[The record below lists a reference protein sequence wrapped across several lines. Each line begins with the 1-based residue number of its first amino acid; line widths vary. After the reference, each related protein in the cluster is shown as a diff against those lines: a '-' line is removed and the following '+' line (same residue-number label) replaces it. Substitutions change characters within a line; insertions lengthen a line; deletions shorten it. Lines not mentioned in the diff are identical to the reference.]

1 MASGTL
7 SPFNP
12 LATSQ
17 SPTHLN
23 IRYFATKM
31 LLISSLF
38 FNLPTMKKIFSLF
51 LVLSVS
57 FSVMAQP
64 EDPKTLHETAKTFM
78 RSGDFDNAI
87 IVLTRALQQ
96 DKNNLEMQK
105 DLVMSYYLKRDFQK
119 ALKGVEALMDRDDAD
134 AVSYQIAGNVYKA
147 LEQVKDCERVYKKGI
162 KKFPKNGP
170 LYSEYGELL
179 WAKKD
184 FSAIEQ
190 WEKGIE
196 MDPGFSGNYY
206 NAALYYFYAKDK
218 VWSLLYGEIFV
229 NMESLSERGAAMREQ
244 LLQAWKEKLFADAD
258 LMKGEEKNKSEFAKA
273 FLQAM
278 NKQASMAGKGINTE
292 TLTMIRTRFILD
304 WYEKNAI
311 KFPYRL
317 FDYQQQLI
325 REGMFD
331 AYNQWLFGATENLA
345 AYDNWTRTHAEEYNG
360 FTTFQRSRVFKM
372 PAGQHYQEN

>member
-1 MASGTL
+1 MKRFA
-7 SPFNP
+7 P
-12 LATSQ
+12 L
-17 SPTHLN
+17 L
-23 IRYFATKM
+23 
-31 LLISSLF
+31 
-38 FNLPTMKKIFSLF
+38 
-51 LVLSVS
+51 LVLLVA
-57 FSVMAQP
+57 FSAMAQP
-64 EDPKTLHETAKTFM
+64 ENPKTLHETAKTFM

-105 DLVMSYYLKRDFQK
+105 DLVMSYYLKRDYQK
-119 ALKGVEALMDRDDAD
+119 ALTGVEALIDRDDAD
-134 AVSYQIAGNVYKA
+134 AVTFQIAGNVYKA
-147 LEQVKDCERVYKKGI
+147 LEQVKDCEKMYKRGL

-218 VWSLLYGEIFV
+218 VWSLIYGEIFV

-273 FLQAM
+273 FLQGM
-278 NKQASMAGKGINTE
+278 SKQASLAGKGINTE
-292 TLTMIRTRFILD
+292 VLTMIRTRFILD

-311 KFPYRL
+311 KYPFRL

-331 AYNQWLFGATENLA
+331 AYNQWLFGAIENLA
-345 AYDNWTRTHAEEYNG
+345 AYENWTKAHAEEYNG
-360 FTTFQRSRVFKM
+360 FNSFQRSRVFKM
-372 PAGQHYQEN
+372 PLGQHYQEN